1 MKNLLFS
8 IVFWLLPF
16 SLIAQ
21 EPIELFQQFNG
32 QYDFTAFGNTLNLAE
47 NGGGAGCDILTE
59 SAADLNL
66 LPGQNILAALLY
78 WAGSGTGD

>member
-8 IVFWLLPF
+8 LVFWLLPF

-47 NGGGAGCDILTE
+47 NGAEQVVI
-59 SAADLNL
+59 S
-66 LPGQNILAALLY
+66 
-78 WAGSGTGD
+78 